1 MSLGVH
7 VLMGETLLDLL
18 RRVEAG
24 ESAEDVYVEMFA
36 SAEHVGV
43 DSEEGDD
50 GFDLPGAWL

>member
-7 VLMGETLLDLL
+7 IIAGEHLLSML

-36 SAEHVGV
+36 NAEHVTI
-43 DSEEGDD
+43 DEEGEED
-50 GFDLPGAWL
+50 